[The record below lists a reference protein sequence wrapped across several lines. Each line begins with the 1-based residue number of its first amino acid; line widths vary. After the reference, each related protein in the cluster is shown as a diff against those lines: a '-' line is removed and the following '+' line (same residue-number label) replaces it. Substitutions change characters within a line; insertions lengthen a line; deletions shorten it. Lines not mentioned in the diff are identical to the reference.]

1 MANDVS
7 ELIYHPM
14 RDHAGRFMRPVMFCH
29 LTDFDI
35 HEPGNGYQISSLL
48 RKPNTPCISI
58 TMTER
63 PRRQPGCADMSAPRT
78 IHRHRRHVAPIK

>member
-1 MANDVS
+1 MPNDVS

-14 RDHAGRFMRPVMFCH
+14 CDHAGRFMRPVMFCH

-48 RKPNTPCISI
+48 QKPNTLCISI
-58 TMTER
+58 SMTEM
-63 PRRQPGCADMSAPRT
+63 PRRERGLCRYIGTSDDPSALKIF
-78 IHRHRRHVAPIK
+78 IHD